1 MKNALIFFGSGAS
14 VPFGLPTMKQ
24 FVLEFE
30 NHLKEKLQS
39 DRSRYTKDMLSLYED
54 IKNRLMQIYDYAYL
68 ESVFSVIEVLSRNI
82 RYSDLGFPCSYSLSK
97 LSTRSEGVFNPR
109 IGSDS
114 LKALATDLL
123 SIYQEFVRE
132 RLNFDEEKEERIDEL
147 FRDFPPN
154 TISKDHHDAS
164 IQSTIIDG
172 KDYILADYLVY
183 TTNYDLIQERYWQGI
198 TKINNLIESD
208 DRGREIL
215 DLKRLDEDYS
225 VRRNGRQLKFVK
237 LHGSLNLYRLRDGS
251 IAKLD
256 QRRKKYGRTQVEE
269 ELMIYPIQQ
278 KDLYLYPWFDLF
290 KQFKA
295 DLDHTKCWIFIG
307 YSFNDEFITNMILET
322 QKGGKKLII
331 VSPHASEIKKKKFNG
346 QEESIIDISSNFGER
361 LTNEKILEA
370 LQ

>member
-30 NHLKEKLQS
+30 NQLKQKLQS
-39 DRSRYTKDMLSLYED
+39 DSSSYTKDMLLLYED
-54 IKNRLMQIYDYAYL
+54 IKNRLVQIYDYADL
-68 ESVFSVIEVLSRNI
+68 ESVFSVIEALSRNV

-97 LSTRSEGVFNPR
+97 LSTKSEGTSNLW

-123 SIYQEFVRE
+123 SSYKEFVRE
-132 RLNFDEEKEERIDEL
+132 RLNFDEDMEECIDEL
-147 FRDFPPN
+147 FRDFYN

-225 VRRNGRQLKFVK
+225 VRRNGRHLKFVK
-237 LHGSLNLYRLRDGS
+237 LHGSLNLFKLRDGS

-256 QRRKKYGRTQVEE
+256 QRRKKYGKTQVEG

-295 DLDHTKCWIFIG
+295 NLDHTKCWIFIG
-307 YSFNDEFITNMILET
+307 YGFNDEFITNMILET
-322 QKGGKKLII
+322 LKKGGR
-331 VSPHASEIKKKKFNG
+331 
-346 QEESIIDISSNFGER
+346 SSS
-361 LTNEKILEA
+361 
-370 LQ
+370 